1 LSRDLGSS
9 PSDDGFALDVG
20 GDLLA
25 AALAAVE
32 ARESA
37 SRGRGSAGARAISED
52 EAEEAFSIAEDSED
66 DDSIDEDE
74 LLLQF
79 EAAGSGGEDLATL
92 LDELRAEVRA
102 AQNEAEATREALAAA
117 EAEAS
122 KARAAGSKLLREKR
136 QLEELARQSKDRA
149 LRAEERATNDAATLD
164 LSRKALEAAK
174 DQQSRLERDL
184 ERAHDRR
191 KRELEEQRRDQ
202 SRSALKELLPVVD
215 NLELALSHSDESTQ
229 NGALGQ
235 GVRMILDQLLR
246 ALAKFGGERVAASP
260 GQPFRPEFHEAL
272 QRSESTELPEGS
284 IHSVFQSGWTHE
296 GRLLRPARVSVAV
309 RPTPVPLPPET
320 GPESGEPTL

>member
-1 LSRDLGSS
+1 MPRDLGPS
-9 PSDDGFALDVG
+9 PTDDGFALDVG

-37 SRGRGSAGARAISED
+37 SRGRSTTASRAISED
-52 EAEEAFSIAEDSED
+52 EAEEAFSIAEESGESDSED
-66 DDSIDEDE
+66 EDD

-79 EAAGSGGEDLATL
+79 EDSGAGEEDLATL

-102 AQNEAEATREALAAA
+102 AQTEAEATREALAAA
-117 EAEAS
+117 ESEAS

-136 QLEELARQSKDRA
+136 QLEELARQTKERA
-149 LRAEERATNDAATLD
+149 LRAEERSANDATALD

-174 DQQSRLERDL
+174 DQHSRLERDL
-184 ERAHDRR
+184 ERAHERR

-215 NLELALSHSDESTQ
+215 NLELALSHSDESTRS
-229 NGALGQ
+229 GALGQ

-272 QRSESTELPEGS
+272 QRSESADLPEGS

-309 RPTPVPLPPET
+309 RPSPAPISPET
-320 GPESGEPTL
+320 ELDSGEQSF